1 MRRPRCPICGVAL
14 ERAQDGWR
22 CPECTFF
29 YRVER
34 GRVVSKPMW
43 LAPEP
48 GAQEAA
54 SAEDEIERYKRDYGV
69 EFTPEGLRFMK
80 ENPERFRRIVSRGRT
95 S

>member
-1 MRRPRCPICGVAL
+1 
-14 ERAQDGWR
+14 
-22 CPECTFF
+22 
-29 YRVER
+29 
-34 GRVVSKPMW
+34 MW

-69 EFTPEGLRFMK
+69 EFTPEGLKFLR
-80 ENPERFRRIVSRGRT
+80 ENPERFRRIVSRGKT